1 MARALPLPTHTSS
14 MTSFFALA
22 LLVQA
27 PAAGRSSLLPF
38 VFQVVA
44 IFAIFYFVMIRP
56 QQKQRKQHENR
67 LKNLK
72 RGDEVVTAGGII
84 GKVVHISEGS
94 RDGKSTATMDDR
106 ITIKSDESRMIVER
120 GRIAKVLTPAA
131 EPTPAPAA
139 ASK

>member
-1 MARALPLPTHTSS
+1 MTSS
-14 MTSFFALA
+14 LAFA
-22 LLVQA
+22 LLVQT
-27 PAAGRSSLLPF
+27 PVAGRSSLLPF

-56 QQKQRKQHENR
+56 QQKQRRQHEDR
-67 LKNLK
+67 LKSLK

-84 GKVVHISEGS
+84 GKVVHIAESPK
-94 RDGKSTATMDDR
+94 DGKGATMDDR

-120 GRIAKVLTPAA
+120 GRIARVITPAA
-131 EPTPAPAA
+131 EPAAPTVA

>member
-1 MARALPLPTHTSS
+1 MI
-14 MTSFFALA
+14 SFFALA
-22 LLVQA
+22 LVVQA

-56 QQKQRKQHENR
+56 QQKPRKSHEER
-67 LKNLK
+67 LRNLK

-84 GKVVHISEGS
+84 GKVVHISETTK
-94 RDGKSTATMDDR
+94 DGKSAATMDDR

-120 GRIAKVLTPAA
+120 GRISRVITPAT
-131 EPTPAPAA
+131 EPAPAA
-139 ASK
+139 ATANK